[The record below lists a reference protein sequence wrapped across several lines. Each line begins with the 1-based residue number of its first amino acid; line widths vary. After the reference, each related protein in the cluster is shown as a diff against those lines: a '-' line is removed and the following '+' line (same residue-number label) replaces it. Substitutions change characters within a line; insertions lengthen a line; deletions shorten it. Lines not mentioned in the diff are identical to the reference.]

1 MVYEFIEICL
11 QRNQEE
17 NDFKT
22 NKKQSN
28 IKIPIKYLV
37 FI

>member
-1 MVYEFIEICL
+1 MVYAFIEIRL
-11 QRNQEE
+11 QRNQE

-22 NKKQSN
+22 NKKQSY